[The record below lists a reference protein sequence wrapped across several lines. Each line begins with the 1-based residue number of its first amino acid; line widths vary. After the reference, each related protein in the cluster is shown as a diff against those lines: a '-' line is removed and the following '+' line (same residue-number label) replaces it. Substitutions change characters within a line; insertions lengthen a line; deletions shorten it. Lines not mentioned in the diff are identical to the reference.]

1 MDAADLAL
9 VRSSFESALRDTPA
23 AEIPA
28 VLAKLG
34 WDELWEVE
42 PAVAVAELFEA
53 QGRRLAA
60 TPALD
65 LVVATSLGVALPDGT
80 AVVHPTLRAWND
92 PPGSATDDG
101 AILVDGLVLGGLSRA
116 STVLVPT
123 PEADGGISLAAT
135 DTAGLVADEVA
146 GFDEDLRLV
155 RVRGR
160 MAPGRR
166 ELLPRSW
173 PEVTSAARRALGHE
187 LVGLA
192 QSMLDAAGR
201 HVTDRVQFGR
211 PIATFQA
218 VRHRLAD
225 LHVAIAAARAALDT
239 AGRATGAPDPLA
251 CDGAKA
257 LAGRAGLLAAAHCL
271 QVTGAIGFT
280 WEHELHRHIRRVHL
294 IDGLYGRADALQGTI
309 GARLLARRA
318 VPRLGVMGP

>member
-1 MDAADLAL
+1 MDAAELAL

-23 AEIPA
+23 ADVPA
-28 VLAKLG
+28 VLVKLG

-42 PAVAVAELFEA
+42 PAVALAELFEA

-65 LVVATSLGVALPDGT
+65 LVVATSLGLDLPEGT
-80 AVVHPTLRAWND
+80 AVVHPPLQAWNE
-92 PPGSATDDG
+92 PPGSAAGDG
-101 AILVDGLVLGGLSRA
+101 AILVDGLVLGGVARA
-116 STVLVPT
+116 STLLVPI
-123 PEADGGISLAAT
+123 PGADGGISLAET
-135 DTAGLVADEVA
+135 DTAGLEADEA
-146 GFDEDLRLV
+146 GGLDGDLRLV

-160 MAPGRR
+160 IAPGRR
-166 ELLPRSW
+166 QPLPWSW
-173 PEVTSAARRALGHE
+173 PEVTSVARRALGHE

-225 LHVAIAAARAALDT
+225 LHVAIAAARAGLDT
-239 AGRATGAPDPLA
+239 AGTTIDPLA
-251 CDGAKA
+251 ADAAKA
-257 LAGRAGLLAAAHCL
+257 LAGRAGLLAATSCL

-280 WEHELHRHIRRVHL
+280 WEHELHRRIRRVHL
-294 IDGLYGRADALQGTI
+294 IDGIYGRAGALQGTI

-318 VPRLGVMGP
+318 VPRVGVMGP